1 MMYTSLYNPGFTQP
15 IYYPPPDTMINVN
28 NQFDSSQYRFK
39 EKNNEEEINKKIELE
54 KLALKTIKEIEQ
66 LKEELSNLQNK
77 KNKKE
82 NSVDSI
88 INKYK
93 SDSIDKE
100 IKIFNGI
107 FKNYNSTNTKQIDVK
122 AINNKIK
129 NSIKN
134 KENHFLKP
142 NTK

>member
-15 IYYPPPDTMINVN
+15 IYYPPPDTMINMN
-28 NQFDSSQYRFK
+28 SQFDSNQYRFK
-39 EKNNEEEINKKIELE
+39 EKNNEEETNKKIEME

-66 LKEELSNLQNK
+66 LKEELNNLHNRR
-77 KNKKE
+77 NKKE
-82 NSVDSI
+82 NGVDSI

-107 FKNYNSTNTKQIDVK
+107 FKHFNSTNTKQIDVN

-129 NSIKN
+129 KSIAN
-134 KENHFLKP
+134 KETHFLKP
-142 NTK
+142 NTI

>member
-15 IYYPPPDTMINVN
+15 IYYPPPDTMINMN
-28 NQFDSSQYRFK
+28 SQFDSNQYRFK
-39 EKNNEEEINKKIELE
+39 EKNSEDETNKKIEME

-66 LKEELSNLQNK
+66 LKEELNNLHNK

-82 NSVDSI
+82 NGVDSI

-107 FKNYNSTNTKQIDVK
+107 FKHFNSTNTKQIDVN

-129 NSIKN
+129 KSIAN
-134 KENHFLKP
+134 KERHFLKP

>member
-1 MMYTSLYNPGFTQP
+1 MMYTSLFNPGFTQP
-15 IYYPPPDTMINVN
+15 IYYPPPDTMINMN
-28 NQFDSSQYRFK
+28 SQFDINQYRFK
-39 EKNNEEEINKKIELE
+39 EKNNEEETNKKIEME

-66 LKEELSNLQNK
+66 LKEELNNLHNRR
-77 KNKKE
+77 NKKE
-82 NSVDSI
+82 NGVDSI

-107 FKNYNSTNTKQIDVK
+107 FKHFNSTNTKQIDVN

-129 NSIKN
+129 NSIAN
-134 KENHFLKP
+134 KETHFLKP
-142 NTK
+142 NTI

>member
-1 MMYTSLYNPGFTQP
+1 MYTSLYNPGFTQP

-39 EKNNEEEINKKIELE
+39 EKNNEEEINKKIEME

-100 IKIFNGI
+100 IKNIEP
-107 FKNYNSTNTKQIDVK
+107 KKPK
-122 AINNKIK
+122 KI
-129 NSIKN
+129 I
-134 KENHFLKP
+134 LK
-142 NTK
+142 